1 VTDEQGRYEPAAGCD
16 CAGLCWYC
24 EEMGCATCRAA
35 TSMSRPW
42 FVKAWRKITTR
53 CTECVRCLDTCD
65 MTTRGPGETVVEC
78 VNCDACRYCDCPKSY
93 EPGSEGHEVAR
104 NYQAQR
110 LVDLEGNSNG
120 K

>member
-53 CTECVRCLDTCD
+53 
-65 MTTRGPGETVVEC
+65 
-78 VNCDACRYCDCPKSY
+78 
-93 EPGSEGHEVAR
+93 GSAHV
-104 NYQAQR
+104 
-110 LVDLEGNSNG
+110 
-120 K
+120 